1 METDFGFRISDFG
14 FRISDF
20 PSHPYM
26 RVWVITGNDAVK
38 VGMIP
43 SGYTLS
49 E

>member
-14 FRISDF
+14 FPDF
-20 PSHPYM
+20 GLPSHPYM

-38 VGMIP
+38 IGMIP
-43 SGYTLS
+43 SGCTLS